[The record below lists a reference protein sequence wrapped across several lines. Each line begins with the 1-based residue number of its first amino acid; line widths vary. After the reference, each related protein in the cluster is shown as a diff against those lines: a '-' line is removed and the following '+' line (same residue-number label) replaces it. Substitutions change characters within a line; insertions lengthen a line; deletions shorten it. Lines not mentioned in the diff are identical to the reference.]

1 MGNIYT
7 DIAARGGGDI
17 YIGVVGPVR
26 TGKSTFIKRFMDKSI
41 LPNIDEG
48 YKRDRAV
55 DELPQSAGGRTI
67 MTTEPKFVP
76 NEAVEVKVED
86 NATFNVRLIDCVG
99 YVVNSAL
106 GHTEDGEA
114 RMVSTPWFEED
125 IPFNKAAEIG
135 TQKVIK
141 EHSTIGVVVTT
152 DGSVTDIERYEYVEA
167 EERVVR
173 ELKEIGKPF
182 VILLNSRYPDGKDA
196 LHLKGEL
203 EEKYSAPVVAVS
215 CADMEED
222 DIKEILKA
230 VLFEFPITEIDID
243 FPDWIDA
250 LESTHYLKESLFESV
265 RESVKDAK
273 IVKNAADIVEALR
286 KNEYIESVQ
295 CDKISLGDGK
305 IFIKADVA
313 RALFYKI
320 LGEMTGFEV
329 AGEDKLIELMYDLS
343 KVKKE
348 YERIKYALEAA
359 NNTGYGIVPPEVGE
373 MSLEEPKIIKQGG
386 RYGVK
391 LKASAPRLHIIKA
404 NIQTEVS
411 PIVGSEKQSEELIK
425 YLLSEFESD
434 PGKIWESNIFGKSLY
449 SLVNEG
455 LQTKLYKMPEEA
467 RFKLQETLQKIINE
481 GSGGLICII
490 L

>member
-1 MGNIYT
+1 MENIYN
-7 DIAARGGGDI
+7 DIAKRGGGDI

-26 TGKSTFIKRFMDKSI
+26 TGKSTFIKKFMDKSV
-41 LPNIDEG
+41 LPNIDDNFRRE
-48 YKRDRAV
+48 RAV

-76 NEAVEVKVED
+76 NEAVEIKIDD
-86 NATFNVRLIDCVG
+86 NAAFKVRLIDCVG
-99 YVVNSAL
+99 YVVASAL
-106 GHTEDGEA
+106 GHTEDGAA

-125 IPFNKAAEIG
+125 IPFDRAAEIG
-135 TQKVIK
+135 TEKVIK
-141 EHSTIGVVVTT
+141 EHSTIGIVVTT
-152 DGSVTDIERYEYVEA
+152 DGSITDIERYEYIEA
-167 EERVVR
+167 EERVIR
-173 ELKEIGKPF
+173 ELKAIGKPF
-182 VILLNSRYPDGKDA
+182 VILLNSRNPYSKEA
-196 LHLKGEL
+196 KELKEEL
-203 EEKYSAPVVAVS
+203 EIKYEAPVVALS

-222 DIKEILKA
+222 DIKEVIKA
-230 VLFEFPITEIDID
+230 VLYEFPISEIHID
-243 FPDWIDA
+243 LPEWIDA
-250 LESTHYLKESLFESV
+250 LENTHYLKESIFNSV
-265 RESVKDAK
+265 RESVRDAQ
-273 IVKNAADIVEALR
+273 IVKNSCSVVERLEN
-286 KNEYIESVQ
+286 NEYIDSALCE
-295 CDKISLGDGK
+295 KINLGDGRVY
-305 IFIKADVA
+305 IRADVSKG
-313 RALFYKI
+313 LFYKI
-320 LGEMTGFEV
+320 LGEMTGFEIE
-329 AGEDKLIELMYDLS
+329 GEDKLVELLYDLS

-348 YERIKYALEAA
+348 YERIRYALDAA
-359 NNTGYGIVPPEVGE
+359 NSTGYGIVPPEVGE

-391 LKASAPRLHIIKA
+391 LKASAPSLHIIRA